1 MTVVVASDRGLEV
14 EGDAG
19 TAEELAGREVGPL
32 AVAPG
37 RLWAIVDGREIWTGN
52 GRWEPVATWTGP
64 RLTCVL
70 ATAGELTAGTA
81 EAHVLRLDGDALV
94 ADKSFDDLPERAD
107 WYTPWGGPADTRSL
121 AGDDDTVLVNIH
133 VGGIA
138 RSDGGGPWRA
148 LVDID
153 VDVHQVVIAPDGS
166 YLAASG
172 AAGFGRS
179 TDGGSNWAWDA
190 DGLHGSYC
198 RAVAVA
204 GDHVLLSASTG
215 PGRSRG
221 ALYRRP
227 LGAGGAWD
235 RVSEL
240 VDGNID
246 TFLLAAAG
254 EQAAFVTEAGVLWT
268 SDDAGATWRGS
279 DQSHGRARGVAIC

>member
-1 MTVVVASDRGLEV
+1 MTVVVASDQGLEV

-148 LVDID
+148 R
-153 VDVHQVVIAPDGS
+153 G
-166 YLAASG
+166 G
-172 AAGFGRS
+172 REGERS

-204 GDHVLLSASTG
+204 GDYVLLSASTG